1 MTDNEKQRMW
11 IIDHNAQL
19 GNDIDK
25 EDKIFFNTNYDEMV
39 EYLKESYYHFKHHS
53 GKFNYL

>member
-11 IIDHNAQL
+11 IIDQNAQL

-25 EDKIFFNTNYDEMV
+25 EDKIFFNTNYDDMV
-39 EYLKESYYHFKHHS
+39 EELEEAYNHFKHHS